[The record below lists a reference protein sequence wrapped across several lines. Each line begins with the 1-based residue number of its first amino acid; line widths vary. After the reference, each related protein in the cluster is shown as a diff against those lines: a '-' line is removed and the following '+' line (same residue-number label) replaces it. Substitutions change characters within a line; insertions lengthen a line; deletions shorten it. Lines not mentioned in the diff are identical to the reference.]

1 MNKRKL
7 KKNKNKEM
15 SFIYLLNKQLGY
27 YKRKTKKKNQA
38 WGHNKCPVR
47 MAIKGTKTWNRMNKN
62 TTMKRTLE
70 GKLGG
75 K

>member
-38 WGHNKCPVR
+38 
-47 MAIKGTKTWNRMNKN
+47 
-62 TTMKRTLE
+62 
-70 GKLGG
+70 
-75 K
+75 